1 MNIHLEESHISK
13 LPYLQATG
21 KETFRLHP
29 PTPLLPRKSDV
40 DVEISGFME
49 PKSAQIMVNVW
60 AMGRDSSIWKNPN
73 QFIPE
78 RFLDS
83 EINFKG
89 QHLELIPFGAGRRIC
104 TGLPFAYRTVHIV
117 LASLLYNYNWK
128 LADEKK
134 PQDIDIF
141 EAFGIT

>member
-60 AMGRDSSIWKNPN
+60 AMGEIQVFGKTQISLYQKDSWTM
-73 QFIPE
+73 
-78 RFLDS
+78 R
-83 EINFKG
+83 
-89 QHLELIPFGAGRRIC
+89 LILKANI
-104 TGLPFAYRTVHIV
+104 
-117 LASLLYNYNWK
+117 
-128 LADEKK
+128 
-134 PQDIDIF
+134 
-141 EAFGIT
+141 